1 MQVHKTAV
9 ELIGMGSIIS
19 LLRGITMVN
28 KGDKIALS
36 DKATSI
42 FLGTQT
48 LTLAML
54 FMVASIVMT
63 YVYVLE
69 ISDNSADEDSI
80 SGAQRYLEALTSFR
94 TLYTSEV
101 INTITDAEGDALT
114 ITHNYKNIK
123 NAIPLPATLSM
134 ALGDEI

>member
-42 FLGTQT
+42 F
-48 LTLAML
+48 
-54 FMVASIVMT
+54 
-63 YVYVLE
+63 
-69 ISDNSADEDSI
+69 
-80 SGAQRYLEALTSFR
+80 
-94 TLYTSEV
+94 
-101 INTITDAEGDALT
+101 
-114 ITHNYKNIK
+114 
-123 NAIPLPATLSM
+123 
-134 ALGDEI
+134 